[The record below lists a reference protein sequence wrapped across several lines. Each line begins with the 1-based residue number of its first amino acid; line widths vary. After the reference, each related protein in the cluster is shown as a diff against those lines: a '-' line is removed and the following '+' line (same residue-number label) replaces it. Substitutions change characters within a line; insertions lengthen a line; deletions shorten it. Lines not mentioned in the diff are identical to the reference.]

1 MNYERTAI
9 FAVRSIFV
17 LTSGYI
23 VRILYISDMNSRDRG
38 ESLNLIISNAGDR
51 PIYEQIY
58 TQIKDCIISGEL
70 SEGDMLPS
78 IRALAKDLR
87 ISVITTTRAYDELE
101 RDMSRERT
109 MKALNEFLRPEFIN
123 RVDEVICFNQ
133 LTEENFRAIAGLM
146 LGELRDVMKEKN
158 IALTWDDSL
167 VDYLVKKAYSVTYGA
182 RTLRRTIQKD
192 IEDVLAQRI
201 VENRGREIKS
211 IAMSAQDGAV
221 TIAIGE

>member
-1 MNYERTAI
+1 MTIIWITATADTTIYMRTEPSAVQTNYERTAI

-87 ISVITTTRAYDELE
+87 ISVITTKRAYQDLEAQGYVTTVPGKGCYVAEQNLDLLREERLRRVEASLARAVCDARACGLSDDEL
-101 RDMSRERT
+101 RE
-109 MKALNEFLRPEFIN
+109 MLDI
-123 RVDEVICFNQ
+123 Q
-133 LTEENFRAIAGLM
+133 LEE
-146 LGELRDVMKEKN
+146 K
-158 IALTWDDSL
+158 
-167 VDYLVKKAYSVTYGA
+167 
-182 RTLRRTIQKD
+182 
-192 IEDVLAQRI
+192 
-201 VENRGREIKS
+201 
-211 IAMSAQDGAV
+211 
-221 TIAIGE
+221 